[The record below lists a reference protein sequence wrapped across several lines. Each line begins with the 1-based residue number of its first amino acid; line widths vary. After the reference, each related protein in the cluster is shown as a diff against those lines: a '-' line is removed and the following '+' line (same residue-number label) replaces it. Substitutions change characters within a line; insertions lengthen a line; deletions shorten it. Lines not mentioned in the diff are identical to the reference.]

1 MNSGKYIE
9 EIGDLQ
15 APRPSAR
22 LKVKYLSSA
31 VDARRG
37 DRTRR
42 YSMFEGVAQDGVSGP
57 GTVVGAN
64 VKLTGTISDVND
76 ITVHGTVEGEVV
88 SDKTIVIAETASVK
102 GPVTA
107 QVVSISGRVN
117 GSITAHQKLELL
129 PTGQVNGSITTKDLN
144 IKSGSTFNGKCVMT
158 DQHDAAPAQQS
169 DSVKKEKSKAEPVAA
184 APEEPKTIPAP
195 KPEPTKQPETVPAST
210 PTFEL
215 ED

>member
-1 MNSGKYIE
+1 
-9 EIGDLQ
+9 
-15 APRPSAR
+15 
-22 LKVKYLSSA
+22 
-31 VDARRG
+31 
-37 DRTRR
+37 
-42 YSMFEGVAQDGVSGP
+42 MFEGVAQDGVSGP

-88 SDKTIVIAETASVK
+88 SDKTVVIAETASVK

-129 PTGQVNGSITTKDLN
+129 PTGQINGSITTKDLN
-144 IKSGSTFNGKCVMT
+144 IKSGASFNGKCVMT
-158 DQHDAAPAQQS
+158 DSPAAPTTAES
-169 DSVKKEKSKAEPVAA
+169 APAKKEKPKAEP
-184 APEEPKTIPAP
+184 EPVEPPKPAP
-195 KPEPTKQPETVPAST
+195 SQPAKPAEVREPETVPAT

>member
-1 MNSGKYIE
+1 
-9 EIGDLQ
+9 
-15 APRPSAR
+15 
-22 LKVKYLSSA
+22 
-31 VDARRG
+31 
-37 DRTRR
+37 
-42 YSMFEGVAQDGVSGP
+42 MFEGVGQDGVAGP

-76 ITVHGTVEGEVV
+76 ITVHGTVEGEVI
-88 SDKTIVIAETASVK
+88 SDKTVVIAETAAVK

-129 PTGQVNGSITTKDLN
+129 PTGQINGSITTKDLN
-144 IKSGSTFNGKCVMT
+144 IKSGAVFNGKCTMT
-158 DQHDAAPAQQS
+158 DHAEPAAQAQPAL
-169 DSVKKEKSKAEPVAA
+169 KKEKPKAETESDKAPQPAPIEAA
-184 APEEPKTIPAP
+184 EEPA
-195 KPEPTKQPETVPAST
+195 KQPETVPAA

>member
-1 MNSGKYIE
+1 
-9 EIGDLQ
+9 
-15 APRPSAR
+15 
-22 LKVKYLSSA
+22 
-31 VDARRG
+31 
-37 DRTRR
+37 
-42 YSMFEGVAQDGVSGP
+42 MFEGVGQEGMAGP

-76 ITVHGTVEGEVV
+76 ITVHGTVEGEVI
-88 SDKTIVIAETASVK
+88 SDKTVVIAETASVK

-129 PTGQVNGSITTKDLN
+129 PTGQINGSITTKDLN
-144 IKSGSTFNGKCVMT
+144 IKSGATFNGKCTMT
-158 DQHDAAPAQQS
+158 DHVDAAPAPAAAQP
-169 DSVKKEKSKAEPVAA
+169 KKDTPKAEPEAEKAA
-184 APEEPKTIPAP
+184 EAPAP
-195 KPEPTKQPETVPAST
+195 VPTPKEEVRQPETVPAT

>member
-1 MNSGKYIE
+1 
-9 EIGDLQ
+9 
-15 APRPSAR
+15 
-22 LKVKYLSSA
+22 
-31 VDARRG
+31 
-37 DRTRR
+37 
-42 YSMFEGVAQDGVSGP
+42 MFEGVGQEGMAGP

-76 ITVHGTVEGEVV
+76 ITVHGTVEGEVI
-88 SDKTIVIAETASVK
+88 SDKTVVIAETASVK

-129 PTGQVNGSITTKDLN
+129 PTGQINGSITTKDLN
-144 IKSGSTFNGKCVMT
+144 IKSGATFNGKCTMT
-158 DQHDAAPAQQS
+158 DHVDTAPAPAAAQP
-169 DSVKKEKSKAEPVAA
+169 KKDKPKAEPEAEKAA
-184 APEEPKTIPAP
+184 EAPAP
-195 KPEPTKQPETVPAST
+195 VPTPKEEVRQPETVPAT

>member
-1 MNSGKYIE
+1 
-9 EIGDLQ
+9 
-15 APRPSAR
+15 
-22 LKVKYLSSA
+22 
-31 VDARRG
+31 
-37 DRTRR
+37 
-42 YSMFEGVAQDGVSGP
+42 MFEGVAQDSVSGP

-88 SDKTIVIAETASVK
+88 SDRTVVIAETASVK

-107 QVVSISGRVN
+107 QVVSVSGRVN

-129 PTGQVNGSITTKDLN
+129 PTGQINGSVTTKDLN
-144 IKSGSTFNGKCVMT
+144 IKSGSTFNGKCTMT
-158 DQHDAAPAQQS
+158 DVPAGSTPTEQAPA
-169 DSVKKEKSKAEPVAA
+169 KKEKPKAEPEAA
-184 APEEPKTIPAP
+184 VEPPKAAVQP
-195 KPEPTKQPETVPAST
+195 KPVETREPETVPAT